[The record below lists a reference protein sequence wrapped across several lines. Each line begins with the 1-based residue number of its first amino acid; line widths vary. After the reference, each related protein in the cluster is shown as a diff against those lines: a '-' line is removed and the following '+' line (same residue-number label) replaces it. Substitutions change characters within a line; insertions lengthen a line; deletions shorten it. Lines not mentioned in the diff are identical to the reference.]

1 MLKCDFNK
9 LVLQLFCNCVV
20 PFPKSTS
27 GGLLLS
33 KNATLMQNNK
43 KCQMADTNFSIPF
56 KNKQIY
62 HKQINDKRQ
71 HNQFNKG

>member
-1 MLKCDFNK
+1 MPKCDFNK
-9 LVLQLFCNCVV
+9 LVLQLFCNCFV

-27 GGLLLS
+27 GGLPLS

-43 KCQMADTNFSIPF
+43 KCQLADTNFSILG

-62 HKQINDKRQ
+62 HKQINSKRK
-71 HNQFNKG
+71 HNQVNKG

>member
-43 KCQMADTNFSIPF
+43 
-56 KNKQIY
+56 QIY
-62 HKQINDKRQ
+62 HKQINGKRK